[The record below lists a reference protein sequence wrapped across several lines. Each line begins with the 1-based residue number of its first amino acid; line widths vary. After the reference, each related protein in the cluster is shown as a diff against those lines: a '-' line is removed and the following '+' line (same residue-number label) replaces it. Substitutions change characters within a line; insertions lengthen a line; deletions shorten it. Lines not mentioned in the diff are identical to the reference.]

1 MLVIKIRDKPSVLG
15 QSVRP
20 DSLLFLVGL
29 GVREYL
35 DEGGACES
43 TLISSWH
50 RLSRWNPACLNL
62 DNVFGFIFIPCWLRL
77 SRLNPACLDSRSASR
92 LTFTSNE
99 LEHLARAQHS
109 PENFLGSHAG
119 ILIFYINSIYII
131 LNKIQLKISQW

>member
-43 TLISSWH
+43 TLISSRL
-50 RLSRWNPACLNL
+50 RLSRSNPACLNP

-77 SRLNPACLDSRSASR
+77 SRLNPACLDSCSAPR
-92 LTFTSNE
+92 PTFTSNE
-99 LEHLARAQHS
+99 LGHLARAQHS
-109 PENFLGSHAG
+109 PENFLGIPCG
-119 ILIFYINSIYII
+119 Y
-131 LNKIQLKISQW
+131 LNMLY

>member
-43 TLISSWH
+43 TLISSRL
-50 RLSRWNPACLNL
+50 RLSCSNPACLNSG
-62 DNVFGFIFIPCWLRL
+62 NVVGFIFIPCRLRL
-77 SRLNPACLDSRSASR
+77 SRLNPVCLDPCSASR
-92 LTFTSNE
+92 PTFTSNE
-99 LEHLARAQHS
+99 LGHLAQTQHS
-109 PENFLGSHAG
+109 LENFLGIPCG
-119 ILIFYINSIYII
+119 YFNILY
-131 LNKIQLKISQW
+131 

>member
-43 TLISSWH
+43 TLISSRL
-50 RLSRWNPACLNL
+50 RLSCSNPACLNSG
-62 DNVFGFIFIPCWLRL
+62 NVVGFIFIPCRLRL
-77 SRLNPACLDSRSASR
+77 SRLNPVCLDPCSASR
-92 LTFTSNE
+92 PTFTSNE
-99 LEHLARAQHS
+99 LGHLARTQHS
-109 PENFLGSHAG
+109 LENFLGIPCG
-119 ILIFYINSIYII
+119 YFNILY
-131 LNKIQLKISQW
+131 